1 MNYVECGIYYY
12 NTGKIPPVSLVSW
25 VSVYNI
31 LMGAGFGKI
40 N

>member
-1 MNYVECGIYYY
+1 MNEIECCQYYY
-12 NTGKIPPVSLVSW
+12 NTGKIPPVSLISW

-31 LMGAGFGKI
+31 IVGAGYGKI